1 MATIEITTGIS
12 TTKKSAQSKKC
23 RLLAK
28 VAARTVNYKVALAI
42 RSVDPLLADV
52 MSEAEVRSAWDTGL
66 RKRSSAGGSK
76 SSSAIKLTIEID
88 DDEPESDAALEFW
101 MQQYASGVP
110 TFELPLDRARPAVK
124 TYPADRRVL
133 ELDSTLYQ
141 SVRRCAAQQGATPFV
156 MLLAVFEVLVSRLAA
171 VDELIEMTM
180 SAPAWAIASAMPRPM
195 PPLPPVTSA
204 TLPVRSKGL

>member
-88 DDEPESDAALEFW
+88 DDEPESEDEIVDAEW
-101 MQQYASGVP
+101 SMV
-110 TFELPLDRARPAVK
+110 ED
-124 TYPADRRVL
+124 
-133 ELDSTLYQ
+133 
-141 SVRRCAAQQGATPFV
+141 
-156 MLLAVFEVLVSRLAA
+156 EVLQLNPPM
-171 VDELIEMTM
+171 DEETELEAELVAEHAGLTEATEEEIE
-180 SAPAWAIASAMPRPM
+180 AE
-195 PPLPPVTSA
+195 
-204 TLPVRSKGL
+204 